1 MAYRDANARV
11 KILGKTDAKNAVY
24 IGDTQGMYD
33 GVVMDY
39 LIESL
44 RPKKV
49 AEIGLSDSSLSKEL
63 STGSKVSTIQDGEYQ
78 MGFKRTIDV
87 YYDEANNLFMGK
99 MNQQFVIN
107 TEAED
112 SLANAIFSL
121 SEEFGIAR
129 YVDISKSVDKTKKDG
144 EVLFATNSE
153 KEKSFF
159 ESKGFRGAA
168 TNILDNNSLGA
179 RKEASSYWDRDY
191 STLMINVDV
200 ETIPYGNAI
209 AQLPFGKNHTKTYV
223 SSGAKALETAF
234 GISYDKDA
242 VNEASEN
249 GEKRIDIIR
258 QATKKQIEA
267 MFPQEKPQKKD
278 ENLG

>member
-1 MAYRDANARV
+1 MVYRDANARV
-11 KILGKTDAKNAVY
+11 KIFGKTDAKNAIY
-24 IGDTQGMYD
+24 IGDTQGYYD
-33 GVVMDY
+33 GALVDY

-49 AEIGLSDSSLSKEL
+49 AEIGLSDSSLSNAAQ
-63 STGSKVSTIQDGEYQ
+63 TGIRTSTIENGEYQ

-87 YYDEANNLFMGK
+87 YYDETNNIFMGK
-99 MNQQFVIN
+99 MNQLFNVN

-121 SEEFGIAR
+121 SEEFGIAK
-129 YVDISKSVDKTKKDG
+129 YVDVSKSMDKTKKDG

-159 ESKGFRGAA
+159 KSKGFRGATTSVIDISA
-168 TNILDNNSLGA
+168 LAA

-191 STLMINVDV
+191 STLMINVDP

-209 AQLPFGKNHTKTYV
+209 AQLPFGKSHTETYV

-234 GISYDKDA
+234 GIPYKQDA
-242 VNEASEN
+242 VKEASEN
-249 GEKRIDIIR
+249 GEKRIDTIR
-258 QATKKQIEA
+258 QATKKQIA
-267 MFPQEKPQKKD
+267 TMFPQQKPEKKD